1 MKGYRMRGD
10 DRAPLE
16 EEDDANLL
24 ERTATAFF
32 EPEATKLSKIEDMP
46 RMGKLDLPMK
56 LIVCGYE
63 TNLYLDNLEFVL
75 S

>member
-1 MKGYRMRGD
+1 MKGYRMHGD
-10 DRAPLE
+10 ERAPF
-16 EEDDANLL
+16 EEDDDAKLL
-24 ERTATAFF
+24 ERMATAFF
-32 EPEATKLSKIEDMP
+32 EPEATKLSKIDDMP

-63 TNLYLDNLEFVL
+63 TNLYLDNLEFL